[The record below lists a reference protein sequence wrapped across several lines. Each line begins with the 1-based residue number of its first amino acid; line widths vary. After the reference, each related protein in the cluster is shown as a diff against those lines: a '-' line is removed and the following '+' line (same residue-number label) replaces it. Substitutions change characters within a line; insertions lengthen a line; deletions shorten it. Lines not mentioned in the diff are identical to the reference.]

1 MSEFQ
6 SDIGKTQY
14 DEEGNEV
21 DKHGFTIKRKPTG
34 AEAVRIAVRNCEQLC
49 GLDKNDMEKIGKGTF
64 QDFTTS
70 DHSGRMSK
78 KIVIEYDIQQKSAAD
93 N

>member
-21 DKHGFTIKRKPTG
+21 DKHGFTIKKKPIG
-34 AEAVRIAVRNCEQLC
+34 AEAVKIAVLNCEQLC
-49 GLDKNDMEKIGKGTF
+49 GLDKNDMERIGKGTF
-64 QDFTTS
+64 QDFTTL
-70 DHSGRMSK
+70 DLSGRMSK
-78 KIVIEYDIQQKSAAD
+78 KSVIEYDITQKDPAD